1 MVLAQAVPDPP
12 ASAPTHQFT
21 SQQVAQ
27 LRDLSA
33 TLTSSADAPA
43 PAPTQRIFRDGAA
56 TAHTALAALS
66 PSRAPA
72 SEFSVA
78 QQQALAAVIEA
89 YERGV
94 QAPAQGI
101 GAGQSRAARAE
112 FAPAP
117 APANASGNA
126 SGSMTYPAQ
135 GPDPAQELTPAQ
147 RAAIKKVFS
156 PPSAGKEDAGGDITY
171 PAQVDSELT
180 HVALPT
186 CAQYHNITMHSMG
199 ESSRLLL
206 PCSYINT
213 LQDEDLGKSS
223 VASLDHAPSHP
234 SLMSQRSRLTVR

>member
-1 MVLAQAVPDPP
+1 MVLAQAVPDP
-12 ASAPTHQFT
+12 AATQPTHQFT

-33 TLTSSADAPA
+33 ALTSSASAPA
-43 PAPTQRIFRDGAA
+43 PAPTQKIFQDGAA
-56 TAHTALAALS
+56 AADTALVALS

-94 QAPAQGI
+94 QTPAQGI
-101 GAGQSRAARAE
+101 GAERSRTARAE

-117 APANASGNA
+117 ATANASGNA
-126 SGSMTYPAQ
+126 SGSITYPAQ

-171 PAQVDSELT
+171 PAQVYSELT
-180 HVALPT
+180 HVTLAT
-186 CAQYHNITMHSMG
+186 CAQYHNITMHIMG
-199 ESSRLLL
+199 ESLRMLL
-206 PCSYINT
+206 PCSHINT
-213 LQDEDLGKSS
+213 LQDEDPGKSR
-223 VASLDHAPSHP
+223 VALLDHAPSHP
-234 SLMSQRSRLTVR
+234 LLML

>member
-1 MVLAQAVPDPP
+1 MVHAQAVPDAP

-33 TLTSSADAPA
+33 ALNSSAKAPA
-43 PAPTQRIFRDGAA
+43 PAPTQKIFQDGAVA
-56 TAHTALAALS
+56 AHTALAALS

-101 GAGQSRAARAE
+101 GAEQSRAARAE

-117 APANASGNA
+117 APANASSNA
-126 SGSMTYPAQ
+126 SGSITYPAQ

-171 PAQVDSELT
+171 PAQVGL
-180 HVALPT
+180 
-186 CAQYHNITMHSMG
+186 C
-199 ESSRLLL
+199 
-206 PCSYINT
+206 INT
-213 LQDEDLGKSS
+213 CHDGLMCA
-223 VASLDHAPSHP
+223 ASHHHNAQQA
-234 SLMSQRSRLTVR
+234 M

>member
-1 MVLAQAVPDPP
+1 MVLAQAVPDAP

-33 TLTSSADAPA
+33 ALTTSAKAPA
-43 PAPTQRIFRDGAA
+43 PAPTQKIFQDGAVA
-56 TAHTALAALS
+56 AHTALAALS

-72 SEFSVA
+72 SEFSIS

-94 QAPAQGI
+94 QAPVQGI
-101 GAGQSRAARAE
+101 GAEQSHAARAE

-117 APANASGNA
+117 ANASSNA
-126 SGSMTYPAQ
+126 SGSITYPAQ

-171 PAQVDSELT
+171 PAQV
-180 HVALPT
+180 
-186 CAQYHNITMHSMG
+186 
-199 ESSRLLL
+199 RL
-206 PCSYINT
+206 CINT
-213 LQDEDLGKSS
+213 CHDGLMCA
-223 VASLDHAPSHP
+223 ASHHHNA
-234 SLMSQRSRLTVR
+234 QRAL